1 MTAKP
6 VFSFFDP
13 SNEPYATYA
22 RTCMKTLASRVASLL
37 ALAVLSSAC
46 SGGSPVAAPVADDD
60 EPGALRGEL
69 AVYIATFDDGS
80 SDTRY
85 FLRDGEGNEK
95 HLILHDRGI
104 DFPSGTRLKVWGTVI
119 GDSIDVSSFK
129 VAADVDPSQEI
140 GSQSSALVGVAAA
153 TPRKMCVFLVDLG
166 GGLGTITAD
175 SVNAAFFSGSKSV
188 NAFYQENSY
197 GKNSLTGKVVG
208 PFPYTLTACANA
220 DTRAMATAMKAMIA
234 PETCDQYG
242 YVFARTSLCTWGG
255 LGSVGSPTNPARDT
269 WYNGGVSCV
278 VTVQEPGHNYGMA
291 HSSSMAC
298 GTATFADDLST
309 CTHSEY
315 GDRFDP
321 MGGGCRHMN
330 VWQKEYEQW
339 FGGCN
344 SVKVTSSGTFNLLPT
359 EIPCNGVQA
368 LQIPMAKQRMFTRPA
383 AGGNN
388 GGTDTL
394 TSYYLEYRVSAGY
407 DTGMTPAVLLHVG
420 GNYRNQTQSGMHTW
434 ILDMHPGGTAGF
446 NDAGFKAGETFSDPA
461 GGVSFT
467 VNTMDA
473 DKATITVDIPSGTG
487 DPTCLDGTTLA
498 GPGAPTCGGGGVFD
512 AGLGG
517 TGGAGGSS
525 GAGGAGGGGIG
536 GSTGA
541 GGSPRVDAGI
551 GAGGGPDAGNMAIE
565 AGSQGAAGNVIGAG
579 GSVGS
584 GAGGDVSQGSTGG
597 SAGAALGAGGNAEP
611 GLQATQGASSGKLR
625 QRPDISDVEGGCA
638 CRFAP
643 LHESSGRGTSA
654 ALLAIAFAGLAGERR
669 RRRVAATS

>member
-1 MTAKP
+1 
-6 VFSFFDP
+6 
-13 SNEPYATYA
+13 
-22 RTCMKTLASRVASLL
+22 MKTLATHVASVL
-37 ALAVLSSAC
+37 ALVVSIAGC
-46 SGGSPVAAPVADDD
+46 SGSSTSMPPADDD
-60 EPGALRGEL
+60 APGALRGEL
-69 AVYIATFDDGS
+69 AVYVATFDDGS
-80 SDTRY
+80 SETTY
-85 FLRDGEGNEK
+85 FLRDPEGNEK
-95 HLILHDRGI
+95 QLILHAPGFDL
-104 DFPSGTRLKVWGTVI
+104 PSGTKLKVWGTVK
-119 GDSIDVSSFK
+119 GDEIDVESFK
-129 VAADVDPSQEI
+129 VATQSVDPPQEI
-140 GSQSSALVGVAAA
+140 GSQSSALVGVPAA

-166 GGLGTITAD
+166 NGLGTITAD
-175 SVNAAFFSGSKSV
+175 TVNAAFFNGAKSV

-197 GKNSLTGKVVG
+197 GKNSLTGKVIG
-208 PFPYTLTACANA
+208 PFPYTLNACANA

-242 YVFARTSLCTWGG
+242 YVFARTSVCTWGG

-368 LQIPMAKQRMFTRPA
+368 LQIPMAKQRTFVRPA

-394 TSYYLEYRVSAGY
+394 TSYYLEYRISAGY
-407 DTGMTPAVLLHVG
+407 DTGMTPTVLLHVG
-420 GNYRNQTQSGMHTW
+420 GNYRNQTQTGLHTW
-434 ILDMHPGGTAGF
+434 ILDTHPGGTAGF
-446 NDAGFKAGETFSDPA
+446 NDAGFKAGETFTDPA

-473 DKATITVDIPSGTG
+473 DKATITVDIANGTG
-487 DPTCLDGTTLA
+487 DPTCLDGTTLPGS
-498 GPGAPTCGGGGVFD
+498 GPPTCGGGGVFD

-517 TGGAGGSS
+517 TGGAGGST
-525 GAGGAGGGGIG
+525 GAGGGGMG

-541 GGSPRVDAGI
+541 GGSPRVDAG
-551 GAGGGPDAGNMAIE
+551 GGTGGTRDAGNAAME
-565 AGSQGAAGNVIGAG
+565 GGNQGSGGAGNVNGAG
-579 GSVGS
+579 GSDVGTGGS
-584 GAGGDVSQGSTGG
+584 SGGLVLGGSGGDSVTTAGAGGTSG
-597 SAGAALGAGGNAEP
+597 P
-611 GLQATQGASSGKLR
+611 GLHATPSPTPLQ
-625 QRPDISDVEGGCA
+625 QRPDISDVQGGCT
-638 CRFAP
+638 CRVTP
-643 LHESSGRGTSA
+643 LHEPSSRGASA
-654 ALLAIAFAGLAGERR
+654 TFLTVAAIGLAGTRR
-669 RRRVAATS
+669 RRRVARTS

>member
-1 MTAKP
+1 
-6 VFSFFDP
+6 
-13 SNEPYATYA
+13 
-22 RTCMKTLASRVASLL
+22 MKTLASRVAL
-37 ALAVLSSAC
+37 ALAVAVSSSAC
-46 SGGSPVAAPVADDD
+46 SGGSPTPPPMVDDD

-85 FLRDGEGNEK
+85 FLRDDEGREK
-95 HLILHDRGI
+95 QLLLHDQGL
-104 DFPSGTRLKVWGTVI
+104 DLPSGTKLKVWGTPI
-119 GDSIDVSSFK
+119 GESIDVSSFK
-129 VAADVDPSQEI
+129 VALPDVDPSREI
-140 GSQSSALVGVAAA
+140 RSQSSALVGVPAA

-175 SVNAAFFSGSKSV
+175 SVNAAFFSGAKSV

-359 EIPCNGVQA
+359 EIPGNGVQA
-368 LQIPMAKQRMFTRPA
+368 LQIPMAKQRTFTRPA

-407 DTGMTPAVLLHVG
+407 DSGMTPAVLLHVG

-487 DPTCLDGTTLA
+487 NPTCLDGTTLA
-498 GPGAPTCGGGGVFD
+498 GSGPLTCGGGGVFD

-525 GAGGAGGGGIG
+525 GAGGGGLG
-536 GSTGA
+536 GSAGA
-541 GGSPRVDAGI
+541 GGSPKVDAG
-551 GAGGGPDAGNMAIE
+551 GGTGGGPDAGNVATE
-565 AGSQGAAGNVIGAG
+565 AGVQGAGGNVIGAG
-579 GSVGS
+579 GSERS
-584 GAGGDVSQGSTGG
+584 GGGGDNGVTEGSSGG
-597 SAGAALGAGGNAEP
+597 SAGAATGAGGNAEP
-611 GLQATQGASSGKLR
+611 SMQATSGAPTGKPR

-638 CRFAP
+638 CRFAL
-643 LHESSGRGTSA
+643 LHESRERGASVT
-654 ALLAIAFAGLAGERR
+654 LLAIAFAGIAGGRR
-669 RRRVAATS
+669 RRRVESTS